1 MRPESQ
7 SSITKVSRITG
18 GIAQADYVGIG
29 LSSPLNS
36 TRVISFWY
44 YGTTGGQIRP
54 YNNDLSADLYYLDD
68 TGNRQG
74 GSYGINIPVPTNQ
87 RKKVII
93 KMVNRG
99 ILTGAGVD
107 WMIMHYN
114 QVSTT
119 LSTGEYR
126 AFSEFQIED
135 RAYATA
141 YTTGTRI
148 ANLYTSTTNTT
159 LDLTCPIDLGIG
171 GIQVAWGNTANP
183 NNRQS
188 CTTGIAHAISAGD
201 GAKTVYMAFRDSLGN
216 TSADTTGSI
225 ILDTTLPVP
234 VFTGST
240 PVHNFWTT
248 NTNFT
253 IQQDIT
259 ELNLGQFIR
268 SRSGL
273 NYSLYDSG
281 LVAMYN
287 FDNIT
292 ALGETTGAIVKDM
305 SLYANN
311 GTVNG
316 ATWTGNGKQGGAYTF
331 DGINDYINIAN
342 VPSINVTTGMTT
354 SFRVKPSH
362 SGAYQRLVS
371 KFGNSDGSYDGFSIV
386 SNNGDYKLYLQFY
399 NLGNGKGAAT
409 TNALTPGIWNH
420 VAVMF
425 TG

>member
-1 MRPESQ
+1 M
-7 SSITKVSRITG
+7 V
-18 GIAQADYVGIG
+18 
-29 LSSPLNS
+29 
-36 TRVISFWY
+36 SFWY
-44 YGTTGGQIRP
+44 YGTTGTSINP
-54 YNNDLSADLYYLDD
+54 YNNDGSSSLYYLDS

-74 GSYGINIPVPTNQ
+74 GSQSIAIPVHTNQ
-87 RKKVII
+87 RNKIII

-99 ILTGAGVD
+99 IIAGEGIS
-107 WMIMHYN
+107 WMVMHYTPT
-114 QVSTT
+114 VAI

-188 CTTGIAHAISAGD
+188 CTTGIAHAITAGD

-225 ILDTTLPVP
+225 ILDTTVPVP
-234 VFTGST
+234 VFTGNT

-292 ALGETTGAIVKDM
+292 ALGETTGAIIKDM
-305 SLYANN
+305 
-311 GTVNG
+311 
-316 ATWTGNGKQGGAYTF
+316 
-331 DGINDYINIAN
+331 
-342 VPSINVTTGMTT
+342 
-354 SFRVKPSH
+354 
-362 SGAYQRLVS
+362 
-371 KFGNSDGSYDGFSIV
+371 
-386 SNNGDYKLYLQFY
+386 
-399 NLGNGKGAAT
+399 
-409 TNALTPGIWNH
+409 
-420 VAVMF
+420 
-425 TG
+425 